1 MVAKLRSGDL
11 VKVIYGKDRGKQGK
25 ILKVLPNGR
34 LVVEGVQ
41 VVKKHKR
48 AQEEGQEAG
57 IVSMEASIDRSN
69 VMLVD
74 PAPGKPT
81 RVGVSIKREVRGGKV
96 KITRT
101 RISKKS
107 GKEIK
112 V

>member
-74 PAPGKPT
+74 
-81 RVGVSIKREVRGGKV
+81 
-96 KITRT
+96 
-101 RISKKS
+101 
-107 GKEIK
+107 
-112 V
+112 

>member
-11 VKVIYGKDRGKQGK
+11 VQVIYGKDRGKQGK
-25 ILKVLPNGR
+25 ILRVLPNGR
-34 LVVEGVQ
+34 LIVEGVQ
-41 VVKKHKR
+41 IVKKHKR

-57 IVSMEASIDRSN
+57 IVPQEASIDRSN

-74 PAPGKPT
+74 PDSGKPT

-96 KITRT
+96 KTTRT
-101 RISKKS
+101 RVSKKS

>member
-11 VKVIYGKDRGKQGK
+11 VQVIYGRDRGKQGK
-25 ILKVLPNGR
+25 ILRVLPNGR

-41 VVKKHKR
+41 IVKKHKR

-57 IVSMEASIDRSN
+57 IVSVEASIDRSN

-74 PAPGKPT
+74 PDSGKPT
-81 RVGVSIKREVRGGKV
+81 RVGVTIKREVRGGKV
-96 KITRT
+96 KTT
-101 RISKKS
+101 RIRVSKKS

>member
-11 VKVIYGKDRGKQGK
+11 VQVIYGKDHGKQGK

-41 VVKKHKR
+41 IVKKHKR

-57 IVSMEASIDRSN
+57 IVSQEASIDRSN

-74 PAPGKPT
+74 PDSGKPT

-96 KITRT
+96 KTTRT
-101 RISKKS
+101 RVSKKS

>member
-34 LVVEGVQ
+34 IVVEGVQ
-41 VVKKHKR
+41 IVKRHKR

-74 PAPGKPT
+74 PETGKPT

>member
-11 VKVIYGKDRGKQGK
+11 VQVIYGKDRGKQGK
-25 ILKVLPNGR
+25 ILRVLPNGR

-41 VVKKHKR
+41 IVKKHKR

-57 IVSMEASIDRSN
+57 IVSQEASIDRSN

-74 PAPGKPT
+74 PDSGKPT
-81 RVGVSIKREVRGGKV
+81 WVGVSIKREVRGGKV
-96 KITRT
+96 KTTRT
-101 RISKKS
+101 RVSKKS